1 MSQQTQAGIQSLIDN
16 RIADNNS
23 KDISAGDVRE
33 VLTSMNESFNG
44 PIMIYHGKVKSDNG
58 GSQYDAIIDDYYV
71 NLAFFKQQVPG
82 SPTSSTNLVQLN
94 TTGVP
99 GAPDGVVQLVLSAG
113 LNLKITVASNV
124 ITQLEVL
131 KIGEGIRTGSATAY
145 TFFGTSLTFT
155 YNGIITPKLPNYT
168 GTFARFILST
178 STAGG
183 NHTEAN
189 TLIQASIVDSEQY
202 IDHMRNEMTATNE
215 LACNFKGATGNDS
228 KFQNL
233 TLWRVS

>member
-1 MSQQTQAGIQSLIDN
+1 MSQQTQAGIQLLIDN

-33 VLTSMNESFNG
+33 VLTAMNQSFSG
-44 PIMIYHGKVKSDNG
+44 PVMIYHGQLKSDNG
-58 GSQYDAIIDDYYV
+58 GSSYDAKIDDYYV
-71 NLAFFKQQVPG
+71 NLAFWKQQVPG

-99 GAPDGVVQLVLSAG
+99 SAPDGSPTVTLLGGLVLK
-113 LNLKITVASNV
+113 LTVASNV

-131 KIGEGIRTGSATAY
+131 KIGGGVRVGSVTAY
-145 TFFGTSLTFT
+145 TFHGTALTFT
-155 YNGIITPKLPNYT
+155 YNGIITPKLPNFT

-183 NHTEAN
+183 DHTADN
-189 TLIQASIVDSEQY
+189 TLIQASIVDSQNY
-202 IDHMRNEMTATNE
+202 IDFMRNEMTATNE
-215 LACNFKGATGNDS
+215 LACYFKGVTGNDS

-233 TLWRVS
+233 TLWRVA